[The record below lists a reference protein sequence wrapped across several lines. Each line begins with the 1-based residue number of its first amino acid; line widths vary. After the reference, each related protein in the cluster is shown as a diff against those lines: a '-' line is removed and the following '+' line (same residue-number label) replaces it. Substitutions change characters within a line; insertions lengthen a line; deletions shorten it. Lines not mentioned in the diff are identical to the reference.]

1 MGYATLTENKWS
13 RQRKRSG
20 SSAYWASFSPSGRP
34 SIRDGWLISERK
46 IAALPKRQRF
56 GESVEFSG
64 PFLKKRSHHSSG
76 VARTKRTLPNCIVF
90 EMFRY
95 TCGIRLAVIRTVECE
110 GVVTQMLRSDQGPRR
125 IWNSKGSIVARS
137 DGNTTR
143 NSTGIT
149 HGLTGRRPP

>member
-20 SSAYWASFSPSGRP
+20 SSAHWASFSPSGRP

-64 PFLKKRSHHSSG
+64 PFLKKEVSSFIWRRQNEANITELYSLRNVPVHLLDQVG
-76 VARTKRTLPNCIVF
+76 RA
-90 EMFRY
+90 
-95 TCGIRLAVIRTVECE
+95 IRTVE
-110 GVVTQMLRSDQGPRR
+110 
-125 IWNSKGSIVARS
+125 
-137 DGNTTR
+137 
-143 NSTGIT
+143 
-149 HGLTGRRPP
+149 

>member
-1 MGYATLTENKWS
+1 HWHRNGNGQTSRRPQSSNQPSSPLNRNAATLPDRNKWS

-64 PFLKKRSHHSSG
+64 PFLKKEVSSFIWGRQNEANITKLYSLRNVPVHLLDQVGSYAPLSTTASSHWRYG
-76 VARTKRTLPNCIVF
+76 VTNAGDAF
-90 EMFRY
+90 
-95 TCGIRLAVIRTVECE
+95 GIP
-110 GVVTQMLRSDQGPRR
+110 GD
-125 IWNSKGSIVARS
+125 
-137 DGNTTR
+137 
-143 NSTGIT
+143 
-149 HGLTGRRPP
+149 